1 MIACSRSHSLM
12 PIAEPEVSA
21 AVPLLVERGLISAP
35 AAERILPVARGERV
49 SARAELR
56 WGMGVGVA
64 LVAAGVGL
72 ALRENLDRLGPWTV
86 AALLALAVAASF
98 GWLLR
103 RAPGLSRGR
112 AEGSD
117 RVDDGLVLL
126 GLALFGAE
134 LAWIET
140 RLAGLGDAWPWHLL
154 VASAAA
160 AAAAVRFDSRVA
172 WFLALTTF
180 AAWRGLALATVAG
193 ELLFEPSAATLRWNA
208 LGVAAFFGVVAFGL
222 RRLDLKA
229 HFEPITTVVAAAL
242 ALGAL
247 FSGTLGEGGMA
258 LAWAAGLAAL
268 AWALLAFALRARRFG
283 LFALAVLALYAAV
296 TRFAWAVLGE
306 AAFASLGCLW
316 IAASAAGT
324 IVLLVW
330 AQRRFRR
337 PEATA

>member
-1 MIACSRSHSLM
+1 M
-12 PIAEPEVSA
+12 PITEPEVAA
-21 AVPLLVERGLISAP
+21 AVPVLVERGLLSVP
-35 AAERILPVARGERV
+35 AAERILPVVRGERV

-56 WGMGVGVA
+56 WGLGVGVA
-64 LVAAGVGL
+64 LVTAGVGL
-72 ALRENLDRLGPWTV
+72 ALRANLDRLGPWTV
-86 AALLALAVAASF
+86 AALLALAVLGCFA
-98 GWLLR
+98 GLLR
-103 RAPGLSRGR
+103 RAPGFTRGR

-117 RVDDGLVLL
+117 WIDDGLVLL
-126 GLALFGAE
+126 GLALLGGE

-154 VASAAA
+154 IASFAAA
-160 AAAAVRFDSRVA
+160 VAAVRFDSRVA

-193 ELLFEPSAATLRWNA
+193 ELLFEPRAAALRWNA
-208 LGVAAFFGVVAFGL
+208 LAVAAVFAVVAVAL
-222 RRLDLKA
+222 RRFDLKA
-229 HFEPITTVVAAAL
+229 HFEPTTTAVAAAL
-242 ALGAL
+242 ALAAL
-247 FSGTLGEGGMA
+247 CSGSIAEGGVA
-258 LAWAAGLAAL
+258 LLWAAALAAL
-268 AWALLAFALRARRFG
+268 AGGLVAFALRDRRFG

-296 TRFAWAVLGE
+296 TRFAWWVLGD

-337 PEATA
+337 PEAAA